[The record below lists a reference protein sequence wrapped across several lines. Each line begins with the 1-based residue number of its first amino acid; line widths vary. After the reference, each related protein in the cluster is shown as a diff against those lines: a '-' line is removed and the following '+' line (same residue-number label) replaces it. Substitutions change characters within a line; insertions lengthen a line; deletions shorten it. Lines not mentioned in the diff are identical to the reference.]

1 MNKNIEEKAQEAEN
15 HLENATEDK
24 ECTLRTLRELTL
36 ARIELLNRW
45 RGGGAQRI
53 EVDHFFSISF
63 LETEK
68 CDRYW
73 IRTSDPAIHAPI
85 FYQLS

>member
-15 HLENATEDK
+15 HLENATEEK

-53 EVDHFFSISF
+53 EVDHFFF
-63 LETEK
+63 NK
-68 CDRYW
+68 FFGNRKM
-73 IRTSDPAIHAPI
+73 
-85 FYQLS
+85 